1 MKNVFYLLAS
11 TFLFI
16 YLAIYF
22 FALKSVDYREFNT
35 KYNNYVVVS
44 KLNGSPLLFY
54 SNIIEV
60 KNDVNFE
67 FLSVSDIIYYNIQI
81 GDTISSN
88 KNYIKKLNKEIN

>member
-16 YLAIYF
+16 YLAIYL